1 VIAHVLLSFSVL
13 CVSIILCFYEPSQAS
28 TVSSVR
34 SNNRTSSKKK
44 DLKEEEEL
52 LAADGIAR
60 KMTKIKLEDN
70 FKN

>member
-1 VIAHVLLSFSVL
+1 ML

-34 SNNRTSSKKK
+34 SKNRTSSEK